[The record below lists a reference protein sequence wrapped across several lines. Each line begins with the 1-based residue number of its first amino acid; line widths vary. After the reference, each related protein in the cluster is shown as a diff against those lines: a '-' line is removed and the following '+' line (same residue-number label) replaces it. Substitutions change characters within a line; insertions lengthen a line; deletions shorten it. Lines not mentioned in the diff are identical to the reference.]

1 MTSLSKVLLVTKE
14 DAVAETVRSIL
25 DPSGRMSL
33 AGVYHEL
40 SELRIY
46 LEHTSAAAVMVDI
59 DEDPSR
65 ILDDLHII
73 IASYP
78 KARFV
83 VISSR
88 MENHLILGAMHA
100 GARHFLLK
108 KSIASEL
115 VEVLQ
120 RLVSDGVKKKGTSGS
135 IISVFSASGGC
146 GATTVVLNL
155 ANELRLRLSKPVL
168 VVDLDC
174 YYGTA
179 ATYLGISGHYGI
191 ADVLSHKGPVDVNL
205 IRSSACNYMEDFDVL
220 ISPAS
225 VEHLGPKSL
234 RYHNLIDV
242 LLACREAY
250 RYTIIDAPRVS
261 ESVAAD
267 LATVS
272 KVVLI
277 VFQLTVKDIKN
288 AQSMVSFLSKS
299 GVARKKMLP
308 LVNRFKKR
316 GPLVGF
322 EDGEKALGLGPIP
335 RIRSDFRNA
344 TNSLNLGQPLAQAAP
359 WSGLRYDFQK
369 LVTQIYAYE
378 TNGDSNVDV

>member
-1 MTSLSKVLLVTKE
+1 MTSPSKVLLVTKE
-14 DAVAETVRSIL
+14 DAVAETVKSTL
-25 DPSGRMSL
+25 NPSVRMSL
-33 AGVYHEL
+33 AGVYREL
-40 SELRIY
+40 SELRVY
-46 LEHTSAAAVMVDI
+46 LEHTSAALVMVDI

-65 ILDDLHII
+65 ILDDLHIVI
-73 IASYP
+73 TTYP

-83 VISSR
+83 VVSSR

-108 KSIASEL
+108 QSITSEL

-120 RLVSDGVKKKGTSGS
+120 RLVSDGVIKKRTLGS

-146 GATTVVLNL
+146 GATTVTLNL
-155 ANELRLRLSKPVL
+155 ANELRLKLSKPVL

-179 ATYLGISGHYGI
+179 ATYLGISGQYGI
-191 ADVLSHKGPVDVNL
+191 ADVLAHKGPVDENL
-205 IRSSACNYMEDFDVL
+205 VKSSAYNYMEDFDVL

-225 VEHLGPKSL
+225 IEHLGPKAL

-242 LLACREAY
+242 LLACKEAY

-267 LATVS
+267 LAAVS
-272 KVVLI
+272 RVVLI

-288 AQSMVSFLSKS
+288 AQAMVSFLSKC
-299 GVARKKMLP
+299 GVSRKKILP
-308 LVNRFKKR
+308 LVNRFEKK

-322 EDGEKALGLGPIP
+322 EDGEKALGFGAIP
-335 RIRSDFRNA
+335 RIRSDFKNA
-344 TNSLNLGQPLAQAAP
+344 ANSLNLGQPLAQAAP

-369 LVTQIYAYE
+369 LVTQIYTYE
-378 TNGDSNVDV
+378 TNGDSGVDV